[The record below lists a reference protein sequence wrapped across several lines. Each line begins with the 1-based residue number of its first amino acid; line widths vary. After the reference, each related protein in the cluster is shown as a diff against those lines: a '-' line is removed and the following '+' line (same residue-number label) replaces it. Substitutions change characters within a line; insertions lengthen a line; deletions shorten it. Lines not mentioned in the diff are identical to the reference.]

1 MAALKVVAKVFLMVA
16 ETDILK
22 VGESGEN
29 SGMKLVE
36 MKESEL
42 ASQLV
47 EKLAVYLVALKDVN

>member
-1 MAALKVVAKVFLMVA
+1 MAAWKVVAKVFLMVA

>member
-22 VGESGEN
+22 VGELGEN